1 MPVRV
6 LITDDALFMRVTLRN
21 ILRAKGCLIVGEA
34 RTGEE
39 AVRLY
44 RAVDPDVVT
53 MDITM
58 PDGNGLSALAAIRK
72 YDPTAKVVM
81 CTAMGQEALV
91 MEAIRLGARD
101 FVVKPFKPDRVV
113 DAVVRLAA

>member
-1 MPVRV
+1 MAVRV

-34 RTGEE
+34 KTGGE

-44 RAVDPDVVT
+44 RAVEPDVVT

-58 PDGNGLSALAAIRK
+58 PDLNGLRALAEIRR
-72 YDPTAKVVM
+72 YDPGARVVM

-91 MEAIRLGARD
+91 LEAIRLGARD
-101 FVVKPFKPDRVV
+101 FVVKPFKPERVA
-113 DAVVRLAA
+113 DAVLRLAA